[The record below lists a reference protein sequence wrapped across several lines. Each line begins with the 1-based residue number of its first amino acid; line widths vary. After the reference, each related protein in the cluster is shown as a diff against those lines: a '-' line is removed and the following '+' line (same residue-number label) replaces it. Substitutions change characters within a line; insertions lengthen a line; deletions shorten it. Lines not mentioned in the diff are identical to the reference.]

1 MKRKT
6 IRKRSRKKKNREWE
20 ASKHFTFCWAFQSRA
35 RECRKTRS
43 VCVCTAKDNNH
54 NFLCTGFVSIWG
66 THLIPIA
73 RKFISLSLCEGGFH
87 SPFVGRV
94 VWVRQYVYFVQI
106 FFAWW
111 FSYFTQFHFNWCIE
125 IALTLCCHRTGN
137 APNVRWKRAE
147 TDTMWV
153 RAREREW
160 ESREDHCQ
168 SACHVY
174 ASLSSLLSSF
184 TDSQPLPRDDGGD
197 EECAGVGGKRHEQ
210 WK

>member
-6 IRKRSRKKKNREWE
+6 IRRRSRKKKNREWE
-20 ASKHFTFCWAFQSRA
+20 ASKHFTFRWAFQSRA

-54 NFLCTGFVSIWG
+54 SFLCTGFASIWG

-73 RKFISLSLCEGGFH
+73 RKFISLSLCKGGFH

-153 RAREREW
+153 RARERVR
-160 ESREDHCQ
+160 ESRR
-168 SACHVY
+168 
-174 ASLSSLLSSF
+174 SLSVGMPCVCVAVVFAKFFHRF
-184 TDSQPLPRDDGGD
+184 TATSTGWWWRWRM
-197 EECAGVGGKRHEQ
+197 C
-210 WK
+210 WCWW